1 LFVCAEIATLVEG
14 NADLEVGRGNFES
27 QYALMVKQLARK
39 DAELEAE
46 EKERDDLEATL
57 KKENADLEK
66 EKAALEA
73 TLEKEKAD
81 LEAEIL
87 ELKLEHKQDH
97 KEIYDLPYTPRSCKR
112 TWAVRSDTRSRG
124 GKSKTEG

>member
-1 LFVCAEIATLVEG
+1 LFVCAEIATLEEG

-81 LEAEIL
+81 LEADRGPRAQARAQTRPQRKLRPTIYTE
-87 ELKLEHKQDH
+87 ELQENMGN
-97 KEIYDLPYTPRSCKR
+97 
-112 TWAVRSDTRSRG
+112 AVG
-124 GKSKTEG
+124 YSK